1 MARSQTREKDFA
13 GWLFEA
19 SPETSC
25 SGGAWVGAAF
35 CSFCY
40 CDPGD
45 PGNHSDLAFAA
56 LETSHLVACAVEEL
70 AASCVVD
77 PCVVDRCSRTPVPL
91 YPHDH
96 QLDPAAGDRYLGER
110 GLAPVV
116 DAQLLGFLPP
126 PV

>member
-19 SPETSC
+19 SPETGC
-25 SGGAWVGAAF
+25 SGGASVGAAF

-45 PGNHSDLAFAA
+45 PGNHSDSAFAA
-56 LETSHLVACAVEEL
+56 LETSHLVACAAEEL
-70 AASCVVD
+70 AASCVD
-77 PCVVDRCSRTPVPL
+77 PCVVGKCSRTLVLL

-96 QLDPAAGDRYLGER
+96 PQDPVVGDQYLGER
-110 GLAPVV
+110 GPAPVD